1 MRIIYIF
8 LISLLPAVLAAQ
20 PNVNLC
26 IENTGSALELKIQ
39 PDAAFSGFVANVQF
53 TIQADD
59 PSVTFGL
66 PTGIQAYI
74 PMAKAGTETAFGG
87 NTYQKFAGFGTLA
100 LSSLGSAWASGEV
113 ITLFSI
119 VPSDLTAN
127 FTIAIDTWATD
138 NNGEYYIELDAVDK
152 TGTVSVC
159 SSTLPVEGLRLEAE
173 AIGPNVVQLDWQT
186 LSESGSDYYLIEKS
200 RDHGDFAVLGRVEA
214 AGYSQQLSLYQFQDD
229 SEMGRHNQYRIRQVD
244 KNGVFVHSNIQTIS
258 WDQHLVG
265 SLFPNPCGER
275 LYLPLRLAESTQVE
289 LRLYNSLGQMVHRDE
304 RSAQPGTQ
312 KLMLETTGLGSGL
325 YTLDVLF
332 NGKKQAVQKVWLR

>member
-8 LISLLPAVLAAQ
+8 LISLLPGVVAAQ

-59 PSVTFGL
+59 PTLTFGL

-74 PMAKAGTETAFGG
+74 PMAKAGSETAFGG

-119 VPSDLTAN
+119 VPSDLSAN

-159 SSTLPVEGLRLEAE
+159 SSTLPVEGLTLEAT
-173 AIGPNVVQLDWQT
+173 ALGPNSVQLDWQT
-186 LSESGSDYYLIEKS
+186 LSESGSDYYLVEKS
-200 RDHGDFAVLGRVEA
+200 IDQAPFAVVGKVEA
-214 AGYSQQLSLYQFQDD
+214 AGYSSQPRNYQFQDR
-229 SEMGRHNQYRIRQVD
+229 SPMGLYNQYRIRQLD
-244 KNGVFVHSNIQTIS
+244 QNGAYVYSNIRTIE
-258 WDQHLVG
+258 WQQRLVG

-275 LYLPLRLAESTQVE
+275 CYLPLRLVESAQLE
-289 LRLYNSLGQMVHRDE
+289 LRLYNNMGQMLQREE
-304 RSAQPGTQ
+304 RSAEPGNQ
-312 KLMLETTGLGSGL
+312 KIMIQTTALSAGI
-325 YTLDVLF
+325 YTLELYI
-332 NGKKQAVQKVWLR
+332 NGKSESSQRLMVP